1 MSGLHE
7 VEEHRYINDI
17 NNQMAEKLAG
27 NVFCLYDFS
36 RNFTGRCGYSE
47 SFTESELSLIDC
59 TWHMSYY
66 VDEFDLPTED
76 KYIYTS
82 TTGTFDN
89 FAASNSDL
97 EAGMLVDKNNISIVL
112 LEYGD
117 SKVKNSSAKYAD
129 EYKILMLDSSNNKTT
144 LSGFMYAGGDR
155 IVIDS
160 SNKDKVLDALKLNGT
175 LRFYIEKKDQPTTNY
190 TFAFPDKH
198 GFPLAYSLLKGE
210 ALPRSY
216 YAVSRLEITTDS
228 DSSDDSEN
236 EGESLVINNPS
247 DVGTLLRVK
256 PALKWDV
263 MQTLK
268 NGTRVTIIGD
278 EVIAD
283 GYTWVNVQTETGLT
297 GWVNKAHV
305 K

>member
-1 MSGLHE
+1 M
-7 VEEHRYINDI
+7 
-17 NNQMAEKLAG
+17 
-27 NVFCLYDFS
+27 
-36 RNFTGRCGYSE
+36 
-47 SFTESELSLIDC
+47 
-59 TWHMSYY
+59 
-66 VDEFDLPTED
+66 
-76 KYIYTS
+76 
-82 TTGTFDN
+82 
-89 FAASNSDL
+89 
-97 EAGMLVDKNNISIVL
+97 
-112 LEYGD
+112 
-117 SKVKNSSAKYAD
+117 
-129 EYKILMLDSSNNKTT
+129 
-144 LSGFMYAGGDR
+144 
-155 IVIDS
+155 
-160 SNKDKVLDALKLNGT
+160 
-175 LRFYIEKKDQPTTNY
+175 
-190 TFAFPDKH
+190 
-198 GFPLAYSLLKGE
+198 
-210 ALPRSY
+210 
-216 YAVSRLEITTDS
+216 EITTDS